1 MLGDAGYEAYA
12 PDWPGH
18 GGSSKP
24 SSSSFSYSQQAYL
37 DSLAAFVDTCGIKKP
52 FALVV
57 QVRLVHAVAA
67 EYVEQCLV
75 FRKCSNSCGQPVG
88 CVGQQVRWV

>member
-18 GGSSKP
+18 GDSSKP
-24 SSSSFSYSQQAYL
+24 SSSSFNYSQKAYL
-37 DSLAAFVDTCGIKKP
+37 DSLAAFVDKCGIKKP

-57 QVRLVHAVAA
+57 QVGLHVNV
-67 EYVEQCLV
+67 ELILGGWYVFEMVTESSC
-75 FRKCSNSCGQPVG
+75 RNSH
-88 CVGQQVRWV
+88 

>member
-18 GGSSKP
+18 GDSSKP
-24 SSSSFSYSQQAYL
+24 SSSSFKYSQQAYL
-37 DSLAAFVDTCGIKKP
+37 DSLAAFVDKCGIKKP

-57 QVRLVHAVAA
+57 QVGCALWWSAKTL
-67 EYVEQCLV
+67 CG
-75 FRKCSNSCGQPVG
+75 SNGDVSVTMT
-88 CVGQQVRWV
+88 